1 MRKIV
6 LLALL
11 GAFYLNIQAQKF
23 GYTNSA
29 LLLEELP
36 EVKAANSS
44 IQTFQEMLQKQGRT
58 KVEALQAKYEKLQ
71 KQEKA
76 GELSPK
82 QLNEEAEKL
91 KKEEEDLGKL
101 EQEMV
106 QKVQEKKSTTLQ
118 PILDKVNKAIQDVA
132 KEQGIAYVF
141 DSSAGML
148 LYADDKLDITAAVK
162 AKLGVTATTTPAAT
176 KN

>member
-23 GYTNSA
+23 GYTNSNE
-29 LLLEELP
+29 LLAELQ

-44 IQTFQEMLQKQGRT
+44 IQTFQEQLQKQGRAR
-58 KVEALQAKYEKLQ
+58 VEALQAKYEKLQ

-82 QLNEEAEKL
+82 QLNEEADRL
-91 KKEEEDLGKL
+91 KKEEEDLAKL

-106 QKVQEKKSTTLQ
+106 QKVQEKKATTLQ
-118 PILDKVNKAIQDVA
+118 PILDRVNKAIQDVA

-162 AKLGVTATTTPAAT
+162 TKLGMGAAAPVPAT

>member
-1 MRKIV
+1 MKKII

-29 LLLEELP
+29 VLLEELP
-36 EVKAANSS
+36 EVKSANSS
-44 IQTFQEMLQKQGRT
+44 IQTFQEQLQKQGRT

-91 KKEEEDLGKL
+91 KKEEEELGKL

-106 QKVQEKKSTTLQ
+106 QKVQEKKATTLQ
-118 PILDKVNKAIQDVA
+118 PILDRVNKAIQDVA
-132 KEQGIAYVF
+132 KEQGLAYVF
-141 DSSAGML
+141 DSSAGMIL
-148 LYADDKLDITAAVK
+148 FADDKLDITAAVK
-162 AKLGVTATTTPAAT
+162 TKLGIGTSTTPTAT